1 MTLREHIL
9 TLRANSGLSQR
20 ELGEKIGAV
29 QSTVCSWESGQKTP
43 SPRKLRALSE
53 YFNVDLLAIKEEQ
66 DELVKKAAAKAPPRN
81 PGRKKPASSA
91 HGSDRGKRQRDALAK
106 AQLAAALD
114 DTGCRDLA
122 AAVLALAVRDWT
134 KAKKLLAKDPQNAN
148 ARHTVLEVEQFIR
161 SPMYKVLYNTPP
173 ERLLNLMRE
182 ALCQ

>member
-1 MTLREHIL
+1 MTLSEHI
-9 TLRANSGLSQR
+9 TILRLNSGLSQR
-20 ELGEKIGAV
+20 ELGERINTHSVNICK
-29 QSTVCSWESGQKTP
+29 WERGTAMP

-53 YFNVDLLAIKEEQ
+53 YFNIDLLAIKEEQ
-66 DELVKKAAAKAPPRN
+66 DALAKKVATKAPHRG
-81 PGRKKPASSA
+81 PGRKKSASSA

-106 AQLAAALD
+106 AQLAAKLD
-114 DTGCRDLA
+114 DQGCRNLA

-134 KAKKLLAKDPQNAN
+134 KAKKRLAKDPQNAN
-148 ARHTVLEVEQFIR
+148 ARHTVLEVERFIR